1 MRDFLGIFAGTL
13 AAIFPPQEES
23 LRIKPEWRKTAE
35 DRACYCPDPASSG
48 LFSSIS

>member
-23 LRIKPEWRKTAE
+23 LRIKPEWRKTAKRTGSIAQTQPHL
-35 DRACYCPDPASSG
+35 D
-48 LFSSIS
+48 FSAV